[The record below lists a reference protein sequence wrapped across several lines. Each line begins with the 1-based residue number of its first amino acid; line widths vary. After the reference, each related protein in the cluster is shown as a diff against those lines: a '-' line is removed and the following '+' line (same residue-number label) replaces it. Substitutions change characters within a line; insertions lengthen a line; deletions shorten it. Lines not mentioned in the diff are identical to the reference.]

1 MQFRKLNRD
10 GAENVFRT
18 ILNVQG
24 ATITT
29 GRPVSLRPAAASLD
43 GISAVISDSAADHAG
58 FVGFAVEDIA
68 NNDYG
73 LIQTNGL
80 VNSVLLSHAGTSIT
94 ITAGDGLIPAPV
106 GMYSADVAAV
116 YSGNGAYLYNF
127 RSVKAVDTA
136 TVSAAGYVRGLIN
149 ML

>member
-18 ILNVQG
+18 VLNVEG

-29 GRPVSLRPAAASLD
+29 GLPVSITPAAASMD
-43 GISAVISDSAADHAG
+43 GVSAVIANAAADYLG
-58 FVGFAVEDIA
+58 FIGFAKQDIA

-80 VNSVLLSHAGTSIT
+80 VNSILLSNAGTSIT
-94 ITAGDGLIPAPV
+94 ITAADGLLPAPA
-106 GMYSADVAAV
+106 GMYSANVAAV
-116 YSGNGAYLYNF
+116 YSGNGGYLYNF
-127 RSVKAVDTA
+127 KRVSAVDTA
-136 TVSAAGYVRGLIN
+136 TVSAAGYIRGLIAV
-149 ML
+149 L